1 MTDKEIIVIGAGP
14 GGITASIYLKR
25 AGYSPYLIESHMPG
39 GKIPLTYSIENYP
52 GFDTV
57 SGSDLAMKM
66 VDQLTANQID
76 IHYETVL
83 RVRKTEAGIRVET
96 DADVYRADAVVI
108 ASGTREKK
116 LGIKGEEKFLHRGIS
131 FCAVCDG
138 GFFKN
143 KPMAVIGGG
152 NSALEEALYLE
163 KIADPLYLIHRRKE
177 FRGDLSC
184 VEQVKAS
191 KNIRILTPY
200 IPLEFKGGDRLEALV
215 IQHAETKEI
224 REIPLAGAFEYVGAI
239 PNTDFL
245 EEKDLLDERGYIL
258 VNPNMETSIPG
269 IFAAGDVTVKELRQI
284 VTANGDGAIAAIH
297 AAAYLKKQKQG

>member
-1 MTDKEIIVIGAGP
+1 MKSKEIVVIGAGP

-25 AGYSPYLIESHMPG
+25 AGYSPYLIEKNMPG

-52 GFDTV
+52 GFDSV

-66 VDQLTANQID
+66 VDQLTANQIE
-76 IHYETVL
+76 IHYETVSK
-83 RVRKTEAGIRVET
+83 VKKIDEGILVET
-96 DADVYRADAVVI
+96 DADVYCAEAVII
-108 ASGTREKK
+108 AGGTREKK
-116 LGIKGEEKFLHRGIS
+116 LEIKGEENFLNRGIS

-138 GFFKN
+138 GFYKN

-163 KIADPLYLIHRRKE
+163 KLANPLYLIHRRKE

-191 KNIRILTPY
+191 GNIHILTPY
-200 IPLEFKGGDRLEALV
+200 IPLEFKGKDRLESLV
-215 IQHAETKEI
+215 IQNAETEEI
-224 REIPLAGAFEYVGAI
+224 REIQVAGVFEYVGAI
-239 PNTDFL
+239 PNSEFL
-245 EEKDLLDERGYIL
+245 EEKELLDERGYIL
-258 VNPNMETSIPG
+258 VDSNMETSIPG
-269 IFAAGDVTVKELRQI
+269 IFAVGDITVKELRQI

-297 AAAYLKKQKQG
+297 AAAYLKKRKKG

>member
-1 MTDKEIIVIGAGP
+1 MKSKEIVVIGAGP

-25 AGYSPYLIESHMPG
+25 AGYSPYLIEKNMPG

-52 GFDTV
+52 GFDSV

-66 VDQLTANQID
+66 VDQLTANQIE
-76 IHYETVL
+76 IHYETVSK
-83 RVRKTEAGIRVET
+83 VKKIDEGILVET
-96 DADVYRADAVVI
+96 DADVYCAEAVII
-108 ASGTREKK
+108 AGGTREKK
-116 LGIKGEEKFLHRGIS
+116 LEIKGEENFLNRGIS

-138 GFFKN
+138 GFYKN

-163 KIADPLYLIHRRKE
+163 KIANPLYLIHRRKE

-191 KNIRILTPY
+191 GNIHILTPY
-200 IPLEFKGGDRLEALV
+200 IPLEFKGKDRLESLV
-215 IQHAETKEI
+215 IQNAETEEI
-224 REIPLAGAFEYVGAI
+224 REIQVDGVFEYVGAI
-239 PNTDFL
+239 PNSEFL
-245 EEKDLLDERGYIL
+245 EEKELLDERGYIL
-258 VNPNMETSIPG
+258 VDSHMETSIPG
-269 IFAAGDVTVKELRQI
+269 IFAVGDITVKELRQI

-297 AAAYLKKQKQG
+297 AAAYLKKRKKG

>member
-1 MTDKEIIVIGAGP
+1 MKSKEIVVIGAGP

-25 AGYSPYLIESHMPG
+25 AGYSPYLIEKNMPG

-52 GFDTV
+52 GFDSV

-66 VDQLTANQID
+66 VDQLTANQIE
-76 IHYETVL
+76 IHYETVSK
-83 RVRKTEAGIRVET
+83 VKKIDEGILVET
-96 DADVYRADAVVI
+96 DADVYCAEAVII
-108 ASGTREKK
+108 AGGTREKK
-116 LGIKGEEKFLHRGIS
+116 LEIKGEENFLNRGIS

-138 GFFKN
+138 GFYKN

-163 KIADPLYLIHRRKE
+163 KIANPLYLIHRRKE

-191 KNIRILTPY
+191 GNIHILTPY
-200 IPLEFKGGDRLEALV
+200 IPLEFKGKDRLESLV
-215 IQHAETKEI
+215 IQNAETEEI
-224 REIPLAGAFEYVGAI
+224 REIQVAGVFEYVGAI
-239 PNTDFL
+239 PNSEFL
-245 EEKDLLDERGYIL
+245 EEKELLDERGYIL
-258 VNPNMETSIPG
+258 VDSNMETSIPG
-269 IFAAGDVTVKELRQI
+269 IFAVGDITVKELRQI

-297 AAAYLKKQKQG
+297 AAAYLKKRKKG